1 MTIPSHM
8 RALQL
13 HEFAGPGSIRL
24 VEKAVPTPGPRQ
36 VLVAVSASPVN
47 QSDIM
52 FCEGRYSA
60 PSRLPITPGFE
71 GCGVVVQAG
80 SWRGRW
86 LVGHRVA
93 CGTQAGDG
101 LWAEYVAV
109 PVQNCLPLP
118 RQVDDE
124 QGACAIVN
132 PVTAWALFEPLR
144 RGTHRA
150 MVQTAAASQLGRMIL
165 RLSQRYRRPVI
176 HVVHRPGLVDLL
188 QQLGA
193 EHVLDSSTPDFAA
206 RLRVAIA
213 KLKATYAIDA
223 VGGPLAGQL
232 LEALPRDSTL
242 VLYGALSGQS
252 FEVSPGHML
261 FTHQRLEGFH
271 LTSWLQ
277 ARNLASRLLKM
288 FRVRRLLGRELRTE
302 IAVRTSLAD
311 APAVLATQLQN
322 HSKGKILIC
331 PAAAPAQREPDQ

>member
-24 VEKAVPTPGPRQ
+24 VEKAVPTLGPRQ
-36 VLVAVSASPVN
+36 VLVAVRASPVN
-47 QSDIM
+47 QSDIL

-71 GCGVVVQAG
+71 GCGVVVKAG

-86 LVGHRVA
+86 LVGRRVA

-101 LWAEYVAV
+101 LWAEYAVV

-144 RGTHRA
+144 RGTQRA

-176 HVVHRPGLVDLL
+176 HIVHRPGLVDLL
-188 QQLGA
+188 RQLGA

-206 RLRVAIA
+206 RLRAAIA
-213 KLKATYAIDA
+213 ALKPTYAIDA

-271 LTSWLQ
+271 LASWLQ
-277 ARNLASRLLKM
+277 ARNLTSRLLEM

-322 HSKGKILIC
+322 HSKGKILIL
-331 PAAAPAQREPDQ
+331 PVAASARRKAE

>member
-1 MTIPSHM
+1 M

-13 HEFAGPGSIRL
+13 QEFGGPGSVRL
-24 VEKAVPTPGPRQ
+24 VEKAVPKPRRHE
-36 VLVAVSASPVN
+36 VLVRVCTSPVN
-47 QSDIM
+47 QSDIL

-93 CGTQAGDG
+93 CGNQAGDG
-101 LWAEYVAV
+101 LWAEYAV
-109 PVQNCLPLP
+109 VPLWNCLPLP
-118 RQVDDE
+118 RRVDDE

-144 RGTHRA
+144 THRA

-165 RLSQRYRRPVI
+165 RLSQRYRRPVV

-188 QQLGA
+188 RKLGA

-206 RLRVAIA
+206 RLRAAIA
-213 KLKATYAIDA
+213 ALKPTYAIDA

-252 FEVSPGHML
+252 FEVSPGHTL
-261 FTHQRLEGFH
+261 FMHKRLEGFH
-271 LTSWLQ
+271 LASWLQ
-277 ARNLASRLLKM
+277 ARNPASRLLEM
-288 FRVRRLLGRELRTE
+288 FRVRRRLGRELRTE

-311 APAVLATQLQN
+311 APAVLATQLGN

-331 PAAAPAQREPDQ
+331 PAAAPARRDAG

>member
-1 MTIPSHM
+1 M

-13 HEFAGPGSIRL
+13 QEFAGPGSVRL
-24 VEKAVPTPGPRQ
+24 VEKAVSPPRPNE
-36 VLVAVSASPVN
+36 VLVRVCASPVN
-47 QSDIM
+47 QSDIL
-52 FCEGRYSA
+52 FCAGRYGT
-60 PSRLPITPGFE
+60 PPRLPVTPGFE

-101 LWAEYVAV
+101 LWAEYAAV
-109 PVQNCLPLP
+109 PLRNCLPLP
-118 RQVDDE
+118 RHVDDE

-165 RLSQRYRRPVI
+165 RMSQRYRRPVV

-188 QQLGA
+188 RQLGA

-206 RLRVAIA
+206 RLRAAIA
-213 KLKATYAIDA
+213 ALKPTYAIDA

-242 VLYGALSGQS
+242 VLYGVLSGQS

-261 FTHQRLEGFH
+261 FTHKRLEGFH
-271 LTSWLQ
+271 LASRLQ
-277 ARNLASRLLKM
+277 ARNPARRLLEM
-288 FRVRRLLGRELRTE
+288 FRVRRLLGRELRSE
-302 IAVRTSLAD
+302 IAVRTSLVD
-311 APAVLATQLQN
+311 APEVLATQLQN

-331 PAAAPAQREPDQ
+331 PATAPAPREAD